1 MTTIFSLSTDRNYAY
16 NTNGSLTKDLNRQRT
31 IHTQQVFA
39 GGSSSAGGNTSPYLP
54 AMTVMQDSTDYV
66 GNLGV
71 TYMPLSV
78 NPQKMEKADA
88 SNPDIIHININPTLS
103 KVGAAEI
110 FSHEGYAHA
119 VLYVSN
125 PSNRWAAMH
134 QGTGWGPDPNTDL
147 FEKTIRARKETL
159 NNMKK

>member
-1 MTTIFSLSTDRNYAY
+1 MMPSVCLDGVRQEKFEPVIVETDPEFIDTNVERMT
-16 NTNGSLTKDLNRQRT
+16 SLTT
-31 IHTQQVFA
+31 GET
-39 GGSSSAGGNTSPYLP
+39 
-54 AMTVMQDSTDYV
+54 